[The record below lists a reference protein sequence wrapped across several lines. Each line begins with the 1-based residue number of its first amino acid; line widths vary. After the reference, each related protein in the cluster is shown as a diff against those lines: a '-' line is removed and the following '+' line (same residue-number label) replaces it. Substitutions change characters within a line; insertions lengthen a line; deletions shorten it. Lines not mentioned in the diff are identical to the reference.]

1 MMKPKILI
9 IDNSN
14 ALTGAFKSIWNYS
27 QLLNNS
33 YEFHYCL
40 PKGSMVLRII
50 EGHNVPNLSLLFIE
64 IGKNWK
70 VFFYLPQL
78 VINTLKLKRYCKM
91 NQIKI
96 VHINDLYNMTG
107 VLLKICSDVK
117 VVYHLRLLP
126 SSYINKTYKIWVK
139 IISRYAD
146 ELIAVSQAAVA
157 GAKQYSAR
165 NIKLLYDTVGSIS
178 PREIVKF
185 PNDVVQFLYPSNY
198 TLGKGQQYAIQAM
211 AKVIAVNP
219 NVYLTFVGSTF
230 NRKGNCKFKE
240 QLQNQID
247 VLKLA
252 AFINLGEFESRL
264 SERICKSDVVL
275 NFSESESF
283 SMVCLEALSYGT
295 ALIASDSGGPAE
307 LFEDKIS
314 GILVPNKDVEKMAE
328 AMLLLAANQNL
339 RIKMEQAGQIFVQK
353 KFDVQL
359 LASKLDEIYKGLL

>member
-1 MMKPKILI
+1 M
-9 IDNSN
+9 
-14 ALTGAFKSIWNYS
+14 
-27 QLLNNS
+27 
-33 YEFHYCL
+33 
-40 PKGSMVLRII
+40 
-50 EGHNVPNLSLLFIE
+50 
-64 IGKNWK
+64 
-70 VFFYLPQL
+70 
-78 VINTLKLKRYCKM
+78 
-91 NQIKI
+91 
-96 VHINDLYNMTG
+96 
-107 VLLKICSDVK
+107 
-117 VVYHLRLLP
+117 
-126 SSYINKTYKIWVK
+126 
-139 IISRYAD
+139 
-146 ELIAVSQAAVA
+146 
-157 GAKQYSAR
+157 
-165 NIKLLYDTVGSIS
+165 
-178 PREIVKF
+178 
-185 PNDVVQFLYPSNY
+185 YPSNY
-198 TLGKGQQYAIQAM
+198 TQGKGQQYAIQAM